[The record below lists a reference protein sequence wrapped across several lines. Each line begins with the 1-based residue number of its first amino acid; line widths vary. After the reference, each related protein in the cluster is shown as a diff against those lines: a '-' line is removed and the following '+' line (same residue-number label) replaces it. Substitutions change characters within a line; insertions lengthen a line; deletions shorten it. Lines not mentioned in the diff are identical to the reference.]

1 MACDCGGSCLS
12 SVPTRD
18 LVKEL
23 ATREG
28 VDQYA
33 AGVED
38 WYLVRI
44 APNAGARNDSF
55 DRGPATILVVVD

>member
-1 MACDCGGSCLS
+1 MACNCGGACLS

-18 LVKEL
+18 LVAEL

-28 VDQYA
+28 VTEFV

-44 APNAGARNDSF
+44 APNTGARNDSF
-55 DRGPATILVVVD
+55 DRGPATILVVD